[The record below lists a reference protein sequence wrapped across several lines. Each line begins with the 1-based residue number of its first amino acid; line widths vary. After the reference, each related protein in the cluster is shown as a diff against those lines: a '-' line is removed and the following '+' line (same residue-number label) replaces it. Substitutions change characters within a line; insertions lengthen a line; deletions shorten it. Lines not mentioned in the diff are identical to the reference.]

1 MSKAGSV
8 VRYASRTTGV
18 NFEKIL
24 TWGAIG
30 VGLYLALETFG
41 LLKSVASAGATA
53 YTSARD
59 AVASGL
65 YNWFGPEEKFGD
77 NTFFTV
83 TFPNGQ
89 RHSIPKSSVSNQGVF
104 RNQFTSD
111 GSPYSYAG
119 DGKTYQLVVEKGTRA
134 YKAIAL

>member
-1 MSKAGSV
+1 MSKAGSA

-41 LLKSVASAGATA
+41 LLKTVASAGAAA
-53 YTSARD
+53 YSSARD

-65 YNWFGPEEKFGD
+65 YDWFGPAEEFGD
-77 NTFFTV
+77 DLFYTV
-83 TFPNGQ
+83 KFPNGQ
-89 RHSIPKSSVSNQGVF
+89 FHTVPASVVSAQGAF
-104 RNQFTSD
+104 RNSNL
-111 GSPYSYAG
+111 SPIYAG
-119 DGKTYQLVVEKGTRA
+119 DGRTYQIVVQKTNRGN
-134 YKAIAL
+134 KVAIPV